1 MYQITGEHP
10 WWNAMSIKFQIAL
23 RHGCSPVN
31 LQHIFRTTFPK
42 NTSGGLLLSIVFNIF
57 QYFYSKCCRL
67 LDSIE
72 TNGSVLTKGINIL
85 ASSRVLSFIELSCVL
100 SFIELSCV
108 PVVFWVLSY
117 ILDEIS
123 LYCNF
128 LPIYSQ
134 TFINNFYRLKIW
146 IQNFFIRLSNA
157 MNNNMKASPL

>member
-23 RHGCSPVN
+23 RHGCSSVN

-72 TNGSVLTKGINIL
+72 TNGSVLTKGINVL
-85 ASSRVLSFIELSCVL
+85 ASSCVLSFVELCCVLSFVELCCVL
-100 SFIELSCV
+100 SFIELSFIELCSSCV
-108 PVVFWVLSY
+108 LSFIQLCFVFWVLY
-117 ILDEIS
+117 FGRNFS
-123 LYCNF
+123 L
-128 LPIYSQ
+128 LQ
-134 TFINNFYRLKIW
+134 
-146 IQNFFIRLSNA
+146 FFTHLFPDFH
-157 MNNNMKASPL
+157 K